1 MSILNPDISGSSRP
15 RPGEIWRTWL
25 ITGARAHPID
35 RRRLQGEHRGLK
47 QLLAEGGEAEVM
59 SRPWRDFS
67 RAMHRQSVNEA
78 MACLTARERVVL
90 TMAYFA
96 GFSNEEIAEELG
108 MTVRGVQRSLRR
120 ALDRLSAAL
129 ERGRRIALG
138 IVAAVTAG
146 RLGQWLR
153 DALSAG
159 DSQVIA
165 AAVVATVVAMA
176 PAAAP
181 VTAHGTTPHASAAQS
196 AQAAPGASPVA
207 RAAATTKSA
216 SRTSTQSLSAPSAP
230 AVSAPAVS
238 APAIAVP
245 PLPTVTPPKLPK
257 VSLPK
262 ISKTL

>member
-1 MSILNPDISGSSRP
+1 MSILNPDIGNSQRP

-25 ITGARAHPID
+25 VTGARAHPID

-67 RAMHRQSVNEA
+67 RAMVRQSVNEA
-78 MACLTARERVVL
+78 MGRLTARERVVL

-120 ALDRLSAAL
+120 ALDRLSVAL

-138 IVAAVTAG
+138 IVGAIAAG
-146 RLGQWLR
+146 RFGQLLR

-159 DSQVIA
+159 DAQVIA
-165 AAVVATVVAMA
+165 AAVVATVVAVA

-181 VTAHGTTPHASAAQS
+181 VTHHGSGSGSMTTQAV
-196 AQAAPGASPVA
+196 QAAPVA
-207 RAAATTKSA
+207 PP
-216 SRTSTQSLSAPSAP
+216 SAPISSSGSAAPQATPAGAAPALSVPGAP
-230 AVSAPAVS
+230 AVS
-238 APAIAVP
+238 VP
-245 PLPTVTPPKLPK
+245 TITVPKLPPITTPK

-262 ISKTL
+262 IP